1 MTTKN
6 NATKHNGK
14 HNGMGPARI
23 FKAYSC
29 SVQGLKAA
37 LRYEAAFAEELLLIA
52 VLLPIG
58 LWAGDNG
65 TERAVLTGCLL
76 IILITE
82 LLNSA
87 IEAVVDRIGPEHHE
101 LSGRA
106 KDLGSAAVFLA
117 LLNCAVVWLLI
128 LCG

>member
-1 MTTKN
+1 MTIKH
-6 NATKHNGK
+6 NATKHNG
-14 HNGMGPARI
+14 MGPKRI
-23 FKAYSC
+23 LKAYSC
-29 SVQGLKAA
+29 SIQGFKAA
-37 LRYEAAFAEELLLIA
+37 LSHEAAFSQELLLTA
-52 VLLPIG
+52 VMLPIG
-58 LWAGDNG
+58 LWAGNNG
-65 TERAVLTGCLL
+65 TERAILIGCLFL
-76 IILITE
+76 VLITE

-117 LLNCAVVWLLI
+117 LLNGAVVWLLI

>member
-1 MTTKN
+1 MTIKH
-6 NATKHNGK
+6 NATKHNG
-14 HNGMGPARI
+14 MGPKRI
-23 FKAYSC
+23 LKAYSC
-29 SVQGLKAA
+29 SIQGFKAA
-37 LRYEAAFAEELLLIA
+37 LRHEAAFSQELLLTA
-52 VLLPIG
+52 VMLPIG
-58 LWAGDNG
+58 LWAGNNG
-65 TERAVLTGCLL
+65 TERAILIGCLFL
-76 IILITE
+76 VLITE

-117 LLNCAVVWLLI
+117 LLNGAVVWLLI